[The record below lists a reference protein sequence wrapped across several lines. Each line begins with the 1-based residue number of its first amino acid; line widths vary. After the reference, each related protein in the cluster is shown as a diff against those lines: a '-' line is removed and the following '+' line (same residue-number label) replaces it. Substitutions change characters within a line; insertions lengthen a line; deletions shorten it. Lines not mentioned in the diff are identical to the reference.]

1 LELTSKKPKQEAK
14 KTYSPQEKAVA
25 REYIAAML
33 KNQIN
38 SAIFGE
44 HGFNVIAN
52 PNFISGSEAWQELE
66 SVGAYL
72 VHNLSLGH
80 LGIKEPLNR
89 VDLEKS
95 LNYTYKTIEELE
107 ALVSNPKAF
116 DKKYKEIMNGKSLD
130 YSAVIDFLHAINE
143 HQSAH
148 MQDKLGTLE
157 KIKEPAMRFEN
168 GSTLMEI
175 TTESEKYVPVMEVI
189 TSVAGYNRD
198 LTRFDVSEFYALRE
212 QELKQRIE
220 KQGLSETDKEFW
232 RSQEAQ
238 VSKPFVYHYHS
249 GPANLLKAFQVLGFF
264 IFLLSTV
271 GLSGV
276 YARETADNMNQLLL
290 CSRYG
295 KKELYLIK
303 FAAGLTWIMAAAFLL
318 LLAIFTPYSFVYG
331 MEGMGEMLQLVK
343 PWSMLP
349 YTLGQ
354 MLGVYAG
361 IYLLAAVLFAA
372 VTMLLSVITQNQP
385 AVTCGLLGYLIVDLF
400 ANLPDRFGIIQRIWL
415 LRPNAV
421 LMNTG
426 FTNYR
431 LIHLAGRL
439 FLNFQAAPVIYAVII
454 MAAFLIGRWKYRGLQ
469 VGN

>member
-1 LELTSKKPKQEAK
+1 MLRTIYLYELKKLFRARVNLIALTGAVLMLLFLVVFSISEVQPVSREAAK
-14 KTYSPQEKAVA
+14 ELDGRT
-25 REYIAAML
+25 ID
-33 KNQIN
+33 
-38 SAIFGE
+38 GE
-44 HGFNVIAN
+44 
-52 PNFISGSEAWQELE
+52 L
-66 SVGAYL
+66 
-72 VHNLSLGH
+72 
-80 LGIKEPLNR
+80 
-89 VDLEKS
+89 
-95 LNYTYKTIEELE
+95 IEEM
-107 ALVSNPKAF
+107 K
-116 DKKYKEIMNGKSLD
+116 
-130 YSAVIDFLHAINE
+130 
-143 HQSAH
+143 
-148 MQDKLGTLE
+148 
-157 KIKEPAMRFEN
+157 PAMRFEN

-189 TSVAGYNRD
+189 TSVTGYVRD

-212 QELKQRIE
+212 QELMQRIE

-264 IFLLSTV
+264 IFLLATV

-303 FAAGLTWIMAAAFLL
+303 FAAGLTWILAAAFLL
-318 LLAIFTPYSFVYG
+318 LLAIFTPYSLVYG

-354 MLGVYAG
+354 MLGVYVG

-385 AVTCGLLGYLIVDLF
+385 AVTCGLLGYLIIDLF

-454 MAAFLIGRWKYRGLQ
+454 MAAFLIGRWKYRRLQ

>member
-1 LELTSKKPKQEAK
+1 MLRTIYLYELKKLFRARVNMIALTGAVFMLLFLVIFSISEVQPVSREAAK
-14 KTYSPQEKAVA
+14 ELDGRT
-25 REYIAAML
+25 ID
-33 KNQIN
+33 
-38 SAIFGE
+38 GE
-44 HGFNVIAN
+44 
-52 PNFISGSEAWQELE
+52 L
-66 SVGAYL
+66 
-72 VHNLSLGH
+72 
-80 LGIKEPLNR
+80 
-89 VDLEKS
+89 
-95 LNYTYKTIEELE
+95 IEEM
-107 ALVSNPKAF
+107 K
-116 DKKYKEIMNGKSLD
+116 
-130 YSAVIDFLHAINE
+130 
-143 HQSAH
+143 
-148 MQDKLGTLE
+148 
-157 KIKEPAMRFEN
+157 PAMRFEN

-189 TSVAGYNRD
+189 TSVTGYYRD
-198 LTRFDVSEFYALRE
+198 LTRFDGSEFYALRE

-303 FAAGLTWIMAAAFLL
+303 FAAGLTWISRYGKKELYLIKFAAGLTWILAAAFLL
-318 LLAIFTPYSFVYG
+318 LLAIFTPYSLVYG

-454 MAAFLIGRWKYRGLQ
+454 LAAFLIGWWKYRRLQ

>member
-1 LELTSKKPKQEAK
+1 MLRTIYLYELKKLFRARVNMIALTGAVFMLLFLVIFSISEVQPVSREAAK
-14 KTYSPQEKAVA
+14 
-25 REYIAAML
+25 
-33 KNQIN
+33 
-38 SAIFGE
+38 
-44 HGFNVIAN
+44 
-52 PNFISGSEAWQELE
+52 ELDGRTIDE
-66 SVGAYL
+66 EL
-72 VHNLSLGH
+72 
-80 LGIKEPLNR
+80 
-89 VDLEKS
+89 
-95 LNYTYKTIEELE
+95 IEEM
-107 ALVSNPKAF
+107 K
-116 DKKYKEIMNGKSLD
+116 
-130 YSAVIDFLHAINE
+130 
-143 HQSAH
+143 
-148 MQDKLGTLE
+148 
-157 KIKEPAMRFEN
+157 PAMRFEN
-168 GSTLMEI
+168 GSTFMEI

-189 TSVAGYNRD
+189 TSVTGYVRD
-198 LTRFDVSEFYALRE
+198 LTRFDGSEFYALRE

-238 VSKPFVYHYHS
+238 VSKPFVYHSHS

-271 GLSGV
+271 GLSG
-276 YARETADNMNQLLL
+276 N
-290 CSRYG
+290 RYNH
-295 KKELYLIK
+295 KKR
-303 FAAGLTWIMAAAFLL
+303 
-318 LLAIFTPYSFVYG
+318 
-331 MEGMGEMLQLVK
+331 MGEMLQLVK

-354 MLGVYAG
+354 MLGVYVG

-439 FLNFQAAPVIYAVII
+439 FLNFQAAPVIYAVISI
-454 MAAFLIGRWKYRGLQ
+454 TALLIGRRKYRRLQ